1 MFTDDIPRDWVGKE
15 VGCYAKD
22 STLGGH
28 IGQLLK
34 IGTESLLILEDKKP
48 SMYNIAFLN
57 RVVLRD
63 KAEKE

>member
-15 VGCYAKD
+15 VGCYARD
-22 STLGGH
+22 SNLGGH
-28 IGQLLK
+28 VGQLLR

-48 SMYNIAFLN
+48 SIYNVACLD

-63 KAEKE
+63 KVEKE